1 MPFYRPDNFTLKGK
15 NTYMYAIKTK
25 QLTHQFSNGELALDQ
40 INLQVP
46 QGSIYGFLGPNG
58 AGKTTTLKLI
68 LGLLKKQ
75 KGEVFF
81 FDESFAENRIKILEK
96 TGSLIESPSIYTQ
109 LTASENLE
117 VFRKIY
123 RVPKPNIEQVLKI
136 VSLSNTGKKRAGN
149 FSLGMK
155 QRLSIAISL
164 LHNPSL
170 LILDEPTNGLDPN
183 GMVEI
188 RELLVKLNKETG
200 ITILVSSHL
209 LAEIEKMASHIGI
222 INKGKLVFEGTM
234 QALQEKQQ
242 LSEAL
247 KIKTNNDLLA
257 QQLIEQMGFAV
268 TIRNNQLLVTTLQP
282 EDNATICV
290 TLVKADIKVFEM
302 TTQTNDLESIFMNLI
317 NH

>member
-1 MPFYRPDNFTLKGK
+1 
-15 NTYMYAIKTK
+15 MYAIRTNE
-25 QLTHQFSNGELALDQ
+25 LTHHFGNGELALDK

-68 LGLLKKQ
+68 AGLLKKQ
-75 KGEVFF
+75 KGEVYF
-81 FDESFAENRIKILEK
+81 FDESFDKNRIKILQK
-96 TGSLIESPSIYTQ
+96 TGALIESPSLYAQ
-109 LTASENLE
+109 LTAKENLE
-117 VFRKIY
+117 LFRKIY
-123 RVPKPNIEQVLKI
+123 KAPVSNIDAVLDI
-136 VSLSNTGKKRAGN
+136 VGLNNTGKKRAGN

-188 RELLVKLNKETG
+188 RELLVKLNKERG

-222 INKGKLVFEGTM
+222 INKGKLVFEGTI
-234 QALQEKQQ
+234 QDLQEKQQ
-242 LSEAL
+242 SATAV
-247 KIKTNNDLLA
+247 KVKTNDDVLA
-257 QQLIEQMGFAV
+257 QKIITQTGFAV
-268 TIRNNQLLVTTLQP
+268 ISKNKQLLVAITQA
-282 EDNATICV
+282 EDNAVICSA
-290 TLVKADIKVFEM
+290 LVKANMKVFEI